1 MNKIPKIILLFLLIG
16 LVTSCATTQNKYTK
30 NKTKV
35 ATTANISLAT
45 DLENGDI
52 LDGIILSTDDKVLV
66 KDQIDSTENGIYKVV
81 ASGMASRDPDYD
93 TVVELAGQFVVVQK
107 GTTNVDKT
115 YVSTSDNRGPIGDAN
130 IIFSQVKVTV
140 HGVEPLI
147 DPEKIKE
154 KARKDMTRIEEA
166 GPEGY
171 DQDVVLEKRE
181 KITTELTRSYEFITD
196 EYSDLKQEI
205 SLNLNNVDFK
215 DAMKL
220 LADIGNINIL
230 VGDEVSGTI
239 NAEIE
244 YVTWEVAFKTLLDM
258 KTLGHDIDAKN
269 RIIRVHTPEKLS
281 SQEDYKSARAE
292 VLKKKTQSMLEAEP
306 MITNIFRLYYL
317 DPEQAKMTLEDLY
330 STQGEA
336 GASTMSNL
344 KITVEKTT
352 RSIIVRGHEPDLD
365 VIDKVIQKIDVKTS
379 QVLIEAFIVEATS
392 DFQKALG
399 ARIGAMTEKN
409 TTDTSTVISGVT
421 EGGNAATTAAGITLG
436 AAAGTVTNNSI
447 TGATS
452 GIGIL
457 KTLSTAALKLEIEAL
472 QSLGKTNIISSPSV
486 FTLNNQEAKVTQGTQ
501 IAYQSTS
508 DGAITTEF
516 KEAALALTV
525 TPSIIGDGHVLLDI
539 QVNNDSPV
547 EVAGSD
553 EPGIKTNEITTKLL
567 VEDGDIV
574 VIGGIKIHNT
584 TDSRTKTPGLGDV
597 PVVGNL
603 FKGKKKTNKLEE
615 MLIFLS
621 ARVLK

>member
-1 MNKIPKIILLFLLIG
+1 MKNILKIILFFFVACLI
-16 LVTSCATTQNKYTK
+16 TSCATTK
-30 NKTKV
+30 
-35 ATTANISLAT
+35 
-45 DLENGDI
+45 
-52 LDGIILSTDDKVLV
+52 
-66 KDQIDSTENGIYKVV
+66 KDMS
-81 ASGMASRDPDYD
+81 
-93 TVVELAGQFVVVQK
+93 
-107 GTTNVDKT
+107 
-115 YVSTSDNRGPIGDAN
+115 
-130 IIFSQVKVTV
+130 V
-140 HGVEPLI
+140 HGTEPLI
-147 DPEKIKE
+147 DTTKVKE
-154 KARKDMTRIEEA
+154 QAAKDMTRIEEA

-171 DQDVVLEKRE
+171 DLDEEVVIEKRE

-215 DAMKL
+215 DVMKL

-239 NAEIE
+239 NAEIK

-281 SQEDYKSARAE
+281 SQESFKSSRAE

-317 DPEQAKMTLEDLY
+317 DPEQAKITLEDLY

-336 GASTMSNL
+336 GTSTMSNL

-399 ARIGAMTEKN
+399 TRIGAMSGAEATATGEQ
-409 TTDTSTVISGVT
+409 SIISGVT
-421 EGGNAATTAAGITLG
+421 GGGNAATTTAGITLG

-447 TGATS
+447 TGGTS

-457 KTLSTAALKLEIEAL
+457 KTLGTAALKIEIEAL
-472 QSLGKTNIISSPSV
+472 QSLGKTNIISSPSI
-486 FTLNNQEAKVTQGTQ
+486 FTLNNQQAKVTQGTQ
-501 IAYQSTS
+501 IAYQSS
-508 DGAITTEF
+508 ADGATTTEF

-547 EVAGSD
+547 EVPGSD

-621 ARVLK
+621 PRVLK